1 MAGCFTGAKLQRKSG
16 HRSGVPVVDG
26 YSTAGS
32 REFTCGDRKTSC
44 SKDEAS
50 GPGSDELG
58 AEAARQ
64 TLLKAPHGN
73 SPILVVTSLAPS
85 PEKTGI
91 LRASTASDPVM
102 RLDLAST
109 SRCNLMGDN
118 VTNGSVARC
127 VAFLDYP
134 DRPSGLASD
143 SAAGK
148 ILAASSHGK
157 VNAANESCG
166 ALSGTAY
173 LGGYAN
179 AQGGATDSSTVVAS
193 VVATGDDVEDPRNV
207 DVIDDAVDSLSG
219 QHNVAKTLRME
230 N

>member
-1 MAGCFTGAKLQRKSG
+1 VAGRFTGAKLQRKSG

-26 YSTAGS
+26 CSSARS
-32 REFTCGDRKTSC
+32 RGFSCEDRKTSC
-44 SKDEAS
+44 PKDEAS

-58 AEAARQ
+58 AAARQ
-64 TLLKAPHGN
+64 TLLKVPHGN

-85 PEKTGI
+85 PEQAGI
-91 LRASTASDPVM
+91 LRARTAADPVM
-102 RLDLAST
+102 RLDVAST

-118 VTNGSVARC
+118 VTNGSVARW
-127 VAFLDYP
+127 VAFLDSP
-134 DRPSGLASD
+134 DRSSGLASD
-143 SAAGK
+143 SAAGT

-166 ALSGTAY
+166 ALGGTAY

-179 AQGGATDSSTVVAS
+179 APGGATGPSTVVAR
-193 VVATGDDVEDPRNV
+193 VVATGDDVEGPRSV
-207 DVIDDAVDSLSG
+207 DVIDDATDSLSG
-219 QHNVAKTLRME
+219 QRNVAKTLRME